1 MIFVN
6 KGQARKTERCQQN
19 LIRDVVNT
27 VGRGEDKKGGLVL
40 VLLNLFFWLH
50 PDSVGGAFPLR
61 LFSQVWRLASGGTG
75 YQFTYFLILRR
86 AFWPP
91 RKRVE
96 GYEAEA
102 QFPQYVIQIILTIRN
117 VISFE
122 WVKLIFINP

>member
-1 MIFVN
+1 MSTIFN
-6 KGQARKTERCQQN
+6 KRCRKHGGQRRRQE
-19 LIRDVVNT
+19 
-27 VGRGEDKKGGLVL
+27 GRSSSGLAKFV
-40 VLLNLFFWLH
+40 FWLH

-61 LFSQVWRLASGGTG
+61 LFSQVWRQASGGTG